1 MGLMCPGRKLPK
13 VWGQPFVLWCLGLRK
28 DRGVVGRREEGSGS
42 HGRVTRLGFGKAMGC
57 G

>member
-1 MGLMCPGRKLPK
+1 MGLMCPGRQLPK